1 MLPSAASKAYTR
13 PPKSAVNTTPP
24 AVGVTDARIGR
35 AAEYFHLMVP
45 DSASNAVTQPRAPSG
60 GSNIA
65 ADTGPSLPNQGV
77 PAGGISL
84 VSRFSWTR
92 EHQSTAP
99 TYSRFVCGL
108 YAAPF
113 HSTPPT
119 KPGQNRTMLSRDSG
133 ASTFSRVV
141 VGRSHSTGKVVVRVR
156 SSTDNRPFL
165 LADATMAR
173 PPRVVT
179 TMGGLSTSQ
188 S

>member
-1 MLPSAASKAYTR
+1 MPLAASKAYTR

-35 AAEYFHLMVP
+35 DAGYVHLTVP
-45 DSASNAVTQPRAPSG
+45 DSASNAVTHPRARSK
-60 GSNIA
+60 GSKI
-65 ADTGPSLPNQGV
+65 ADTGPSLPNHTA

-84 VSRFSWTR
+84 VSRFSCTR

-141 VGRSHSTGKVVVRVR
+141 VGRSHSTGKVVVRER

-165 LADATMAR
+165 FADAAMPS